1 MNTSRFG
8 TFFLLSIALLLV
20 TSIASAQDL
29 DTVSI
34 SGLVTDEQAA
44 VIVGAKVTA
53 TFTKSRTTRKTLTDD
68 LGRYRFIQLEPGSYT
83 LSIVSAGFATYER
96 TDIQTI
102 AGQNLKID
110 ASLKLAAVVAEPVVV
125 TTADSAVVDTRRTVV
140 GSTLTNR
147 DTELLPVPSRSVLD
161 LIFTLPGVAE
171 EPLSTRDLAE
181 DRNITHAQ
189 TPEEAGTVS
198 R

>member
-110 ASLKLAAVVAEPVVV
+110 ASLKLAAVVAELM
-125 TTADSAVVDTRRTVV
+125 TRLRDADFRNGNGLPLAAQAEGGGVGHRR
-140 GSTLTNR
+140 
-147 DTELLPVPSRSVLD
+147 LLE
-161 LIFTLPGVAE
+161 AK
-171 EPLSTRDLAE
+171 
-181 DRNITHAQ
+181 RNCRR
-189 TPEEAGTVS
+189 V
-198 R
+198 